1 MEKIKVAELFAGVGG
16 FRIGL
21 TNASKKF
28 EVVWSN
34 QWEPATKG
42 QEASE
47 VYVKRFGEGNHSNV
61 DIAKVPAE
69 NIPKHNLLVGGFP
82 CQDYSVAKSLSRSK
96 GITGKKGVLWWEIHR
111 ILKDVKNRPEFIL
124 LENVDRL
131 LSSPATQRGR
141 DFAIILASL
150 SDLGYVVEWRIIN
163 AADYG
168 LPQRRR
174 RVFIMGY
181 HHTSP
186 IYKEISKTDSPKWV
200 LTEGTL
206 AKAFTIKESKT
217 SFPNNFKIDGDLVE
231 ISNNFNKKEKFSPF
245 QNCGVIVDRNVFTAK
260 VFPNYDGKRIN
271 LGDILLP
278 ENKIPEEFFINGAFE
293 RWKYLKGAKKE
304 KRFNKTKNFSY
315 SYNEGG
321 MVFPDALDRPSR
333 TIITGE
339 GGSSPSRF
347 KHVVKTESG
356 RWRRLT
362 PLELERLNM
371 FPDNHTKGY
380 TDIKR
385 AFFMGNALVTG
396 VVEMIGNSLISK
408 VNN

>member
-1 MEKIKVAELFAGVGG
+1 MEKIKVAELFVGVGG

-28 EVVWSN
+28 DVVWSN
-34 QWEPATKG
+34 QWEPATKS

-47 VYVKRFGEGNHSNV
+47 LYVKRFGEKNHSNV
-61 DIAKVPAE
+61 DIAKVSVE
-69 NIPKHNLLVGGFP
+69 EIPEHNLLVGGFP
-82 CQDYSVAKSLSRSK
+82 CQDYSVAKSLSQSK

-111 ILKDVKNRPEFIL
+111 IIKDIKHKPEFIL

-131 LSSPATQRGR
+131 LSSPASQRGR

-150 SDLGYVVEWRIIN
+150 SDLGYAVEWRIIN

-168 LPQRRR
+168 FPQRRR

-181 HHTSP
+181 HKDSL
-186 IYKEISKTDSPKWV
+186 IYNQIKKYSLKEWA
-200 LTEGTL
+200 LNHGTL
-206 AKAFTIKESKT
+206 AKGFKIQENKT
-217 SFPNNFKIDGDLVE
+217 AFPNTLKIEGSLIEVTDK
-231 ISNNFNKKEKFSPF
+231 FNKKGTFSPF
-245 QNCGVIVDRNVFTAK
+245 QNCGFILNREFFTAK
-260 VFPNYDGKRIN
+260 VFSDYNGKITT
-271 LGDILLP
+271 LGDIVLP
-278 ENKIPEEFFINGAFE
+278 EKEIPEEFFVNGE
-293 RWKYLKGAKKE
+293 YEKWKYLKGAKNE
-304 KRFNKTKNFSY
+304 KRFNKSKNFSY
-315 SYNEGG
+315 PYSEGS
-321 MVFPDALDRPSR
+321 MVFPDPLDKPSR
-333 TIITGE
+333 TIVTGE
-339 GGSSPSRF
+339 GGSTPSRF
-347 KHVVKTESG
+347 KHVVKTETG

-396 VVEMIGNSLISK
+396 VVKQIGESLINQLK
-408 VNN
+408 D

>member
-21 TNASKKF
+21 SNASKKF
-28 EVVWSN
+28 DVVWSN
-34 QWEPATKG
+34 QWEPSTKG

-47 VYVKRFGEGNHSNV
+47 VYIKRFGEKNHSNV
-61 DIAKVPAE
+61 DIAKVPVE
-69 NIPKHNLLVGGFP
+69 EIPEHNLLVGGFP
-82 CQDYSVAKSLSRSK
+82 CQDYSVAKSLSQSK

-111 ILKDVKNRPEFIL
+111 ILKDINHRPEFIL

-131 LSSPATQRGR
+131 LSSPASQRGR

-150 SDLGYVVEWRIIN
+150 SDLGYAIEWRIIN

-168 LPQRRR
+168 FPQRRR

-181 HHTSP
+181 HKDSP
-186 IYKEISKTDSPKWV
+186 IYNKIKKYSLKEWALNQGILARGFKIPKN
-200 LTEGTL
+200 
-206 AKAFTIKESKT
+206 KI
-217 SFPNNFKIDGDLVE
+217 SFPNILKIEGNLIE
-231 ISNNFNKKEKFSPF
+231 ISNNFNKNETFSPF
-245 QNCGVIVDRNVFTAK
+245 QNCGFMLNREFFTAK
-260 VFPNYDGKRIN
+260 VFPDYNGKITN

-278 ENKIPEEFFINGAFE
+278 EKHVPEEFFVNGE
-293 RWKYLKGAKKE
+293 YEKWEYLKGAKSE
-304 KRFNKTKNFSY
+304 KRYNKSRDFY
-315 SYNEGG
+315 YNYAEGS
-321 MVFPDALDRPSR
+321 MVFPDPLDKPSR
-333 TIITGE
+333 TIVTGE
-339 GGSSPSRF
+339 GGSTPSRF
-347 KHVVKTESG
+347 KHVVKTENG

-371 FPDNHTKGY
+371 FPDNHTEGC

-396 VVEMIGNSLISK
+396 VVKQIGESLINQLK
-408 VNN
+408 D